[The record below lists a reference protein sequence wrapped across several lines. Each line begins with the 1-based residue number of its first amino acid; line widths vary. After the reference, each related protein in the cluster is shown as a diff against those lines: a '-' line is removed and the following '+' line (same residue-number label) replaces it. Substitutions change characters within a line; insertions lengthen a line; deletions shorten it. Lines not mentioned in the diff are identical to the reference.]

1 MKLKQLSI
9 LLSVFIF
16 STAGF
21 SQEEEL
27 SSVFSSKENSLFQL
41 SNMNS
46 KKQDNIPISLQNNV
60 YVQQIGNN
68 NNSNINLKSSNVDVS
83 LNQLGNN
90 NSVDLNK
97 SGQEINQF
105 ILQNGNSNVVTDFN
119 YKSNNTI
126 NSNYSQV
133 GNNLNITSVGSN
145 SISEQLIIKQ
155 RGNSGSVIILNK

>member
-41 SNMNS
+41 SKINAN
-46 KKQDNIPISLQNNV
+46 KQDNIALSLQNNV
-60 YVQQIGNN
+60 YVRQIGNN
-68 NNSNINLKSSNVDVS
+68 NNSNINVKSINVDVN

-90 NSVDLNK
+90 NVVDLNK

-119 YKSNNTI
+119 YKSNNII
-126 NSNYSQV
+126 NSNYTQV
-133 GNNLNITSVGSN
+133 GNNLNITSIGSN

-155 RGNSGSVIILNK
+155 KGNAGSVIILNK